1 MVIEFNA
8 RFGDPEAMNVL
19 SLFSSDFSDVVSG
32 ITEGNLPEKTISFS
46 HEATVCKYLVP
57 EGYPDKPEPGQP
69 VVPGDPG
76 KAILYYANV
85 EEIDGTFYTQS
96 SRTLAYVGTGSTLEE
111 AEIIAEN
118 AVSAVQ
124 GKVRHRKDIG
134 TADLLE
140 KRCAHMKGLR

>member
-19 SLFSSDFSDVVSG
+19 SLLSSDFTEVVSG
-32 ITEGNLPEKTISFS
+32 ITEGNLSEKTISFS
-46 HEATVCKYLVP
+46 PEATVCKYLVP
-57 EGYPDKPEPGQP
+57 EGYPDNPLQGQP
-69 VVPGDPG
+69 VIPGDPG

-85 EEIDGTFYTQS
+85 EEIDGTLYTQS
-96 SRTLAYVGTGSTLEE
+96 SRTLAYVGTGRTLKE
-111 AEIIAEN
+111 AELTAEK